1 VWFNHIEA
9 QQVPGII
16 EVVVD
21 EEAAIKK
28 KQHEALASLLG
39 PIGDRNLRM
48 PISVAA
54 RRGFEHR
61 WLNRRLGMR

>member
-39 PIGDRNLRM
+39 PIGDKEFAYAHICGSTQR
-48 PISVAA
+48 
-54 RRGFEHR
+54 F
-61 WLNRRLGMR
+61 